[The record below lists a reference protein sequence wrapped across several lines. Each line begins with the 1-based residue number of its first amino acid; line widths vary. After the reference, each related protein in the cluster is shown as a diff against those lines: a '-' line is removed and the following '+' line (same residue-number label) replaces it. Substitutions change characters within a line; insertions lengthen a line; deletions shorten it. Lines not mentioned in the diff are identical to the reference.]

1 MLKAI
6 TAAGKFV
13 KLKDLQGFIN
23 KIKNKKNLTTK
34 DKKDIKKG
42 EEILK
47 NTKNLSKLD
56 KDLTPGGLS
65 QEALVRFKK
74 GGAVK
79 KRAKKKK
86 ARTGMKVRGTK
97 FKGIF

>member
-23 KIKNKKNLTTK
+23 KIKSKKNLTTK
-34 DKKDIKKG
+34 DKKDIKKA
-42 EEILK
+42 ESFLEDNKFDSSI
-47 NTKNLSKLD
+47 SPD
-56 KDLTPGGLS
+56 
-65 QEALVRFKK
+65 AMMRMKK

-86 ARTGMKVRGTK
+86 ARTGIKVRGTK